1 MGRLLMFKECL
12 KHNIMPFVIKDVDR
26 EFYYRGLGNWGTEN
40 NYLLDTLGMSQDMY
54 EQFLK
59 KMKFTGSV
67 HQ

>member
-1 MGRLLMFKECL
+1 MFKECL

-26 EFYYRGLGNWGTEN
+26 EFYYRGLGNRGTEN

-59 KMKFTGSV
+59 K
-67 HQ
+67 

>member
-1 MGRLLMFKECL
+1 
-12 KHNIMPFVIKDVDR
+12 MPFVIKDVHR
-26 EFYYRGLGNWGTEN
+26 EFYYRGLSNWGTEN
-40 NYLLDTLGMSQDMY
+40 NYLLDTLGINQNMY